1 MTTPSERNVAFSRGK
16 AMAAAASASRE
27 AALRHNGLAFVCE
40 DDVTVIVEKDYRFN
54 LAASHWHRIDDPSVH
69 GYLVTT
75 LLADI
80 RDRTISENLG
90 DGPSRR
96 EAATST
102 SSWTLP
108 SSGPSTTSS
117 DLLPK
122 VEP

>member
-27 AALRHNGLAFVCE
+27 AALRHNGLAFVYE
-40 DDVTVIVEKDYRFN
+40 DDTTVIVENAYRMN

-80 RDRTISENLG
+80 RDRTNSNPGE
-90 DGPSRR
+90 GPSRR
-96 EAATST
+96 EAETAS

-108 SSGPSTTSS
+108 SPGTAATSS